1 MPASGHLVRWRWV
14 ASAAVDFYS
23 LAAKWAR
30 EGIDAPPLIG
40 VTEDRLGPNVSS
52 LEIMTTNGCVVC
64 LRHTA
69 PGTDHDGPTPFT
81 TFFLGG
87 ALGGL
92 SAGGGN
98 AFGRLAKDFGG
109 VRIHYRLA
117 SRLDECL
124 IDVMMVNHHLSKRY
138 GLERV
143 ALMGHSFGGG
153 VAPAG
158 GVLLGPHC
166 AGVVAVAGQRVG
178 TELIERLEG
187 KPVLLIHGANDS
199 HIPYQSAHQVYQRA
213 KEPKEMWLIP
223 GGDHVLADKGDEI
236 YERLAAFIRQVSEPS

>member
-1 MPASGHLVRWRWV
+1 
-14 ASAAVDFYS
+14 VDFLS

-30 EGIDAPPLIG
+30 EGIEAPPLIG
-40 VTEDRLGPNVSS
+40 IFEDRLGPNVSS

-69 PGTDHDGPTPFT
+69 PGTDHDAPTPFT

-92 SAGGGN
+92 SGGGG
-98 AFGRLAKDFGG
+98 AFPRLAKDFGG

-124 IDVMMVNHHLSKRY
+124 LDVMMVNHHLSQRY

-153 VAPAG
+153 LAPAG

-187 KPVLLIHGANDS
+187 TPVLLIHGADDG
-199 HIPYQSAHQVYQRA
+199 HIPWQSAQQVFRRA

-223 GGDHVLADKGDEI
+223 GGDHALGNHGDEI
-236 YERLAAFIRQVSEPS
+236 YDRLAAFVRQVSQPPAVTPG

>member
-1 MPASGHLVRWRWV
+1 
-14 ASAAVDFYS
+14 
-23 LAAKWAR
+23 
-30 EGIDAPPLIG
+30 
-40 VTEDRLGPNVSS
+40 VSS

-69 PGTDHDGPTPFT
+69 PGTDHDAPTPFT

-92 SAGGGN
+92 SGGGG
-98 AFGRLAKDFGG
+98 AFPRLAKDFGG

-124 IDVMMVNHHLSKRY
+124 LDVMMVNHHLSQRY

-153 VAPAG
+153 LAPAG

-166 AGVVAVAGQRVG
+166 AGVVAVAASASAPSSSNVWKGRRCCSSTAPTTVTSPG
-178 TELIERLEG
+178 SRPSRSSGRPRSPRRCGSSPAAIT
-187 KPVLLIHGANDS
+187 DS
-199 HIPYQSAHQVYQRA
+199 VPTATRSTTASCSSSSSSI
-213 KEPKEMWLIP
+213 
-223 GGDHVLADKGDEI
+223 ADAVEDCSFN
-236 YERLAAFIRQVSEPS
+236 LCQHHPDQ